1 MDIFKFKGKKIL
13 LAAAAA
19 AGGCVIMV
27 IFPDITMTS
36 ARKGISMWMT
46 DVLPALLP
54 FFICANFLQNIG
66 IMRYLKSG
74 VFPFVMSVL
83 SGYPMGAKIIG
94 DLRRRGEISLSEAK
108 RLVSFCSTSGPA
120 FMMGAVGVGMLG
132 SAVGGAVIA
141 AAHYIGAAVN
151 GILYSRVLGR
161 GEKDHE
167 KREVIAVSGVQES
180 FTEAII
186 SSFKSLGII
195 LAYIVIFTFVTDM
208 IHMCGGL
215 SFTDSQEIRALIK
228 GFFEMTVGCGA
239 VAECT
244 DAGIGVKC
252 VLCSAIMSWGGLSVI
267 GQSAS
272 MLSGSGVSM
281 GYILLSKFTHCVFS
295 AVSAFII
302 AIVML

>member
-1 MDIFKFKGKKIL
+1 
-13 LAAAAA
+13 
-19 AGGCVIMV
+19 
-27 IFPDITMTS
+27 
-36 ARKGISMWMT
+36 MWMT

-151 GILYSRVLGR
+151 GILYTRVLGR

-167 KREVIAVSGVQES
+167 KKRSDRTVERCVGVVYRSYNFIFQ
-180 FTEAII
+180 I
-186 SSFKSLGII
+186 SWDNIGI
-195 LAYIVIFTFVTDM
+195 YSYFYFCDGYDTYVW
-208 IHMCGGL
+208 
-215 SFTDSQEIRALIK
+215 RP
-228 GFFEMTVGCGA
+228 
-239 VAECT
+239 
-244 DAGIGVKC
+244 
-252 VLCSAIMSWGGLSVI
+252 VL
-267 GQSAS
+267 
-272 MLSGSGVSM
+272 
-281 GYILLSKFTHCVFS
+281 Y
-295 AVSAFII
+295 
-302 AIVML
+302 

>member
-1 MDIFKFKGKKIL
+1 
-13 LAAAAA
+13 
-19 AGGCVIMV
+19 
-27 IFPDITMTS
+27 
-36 ARKGISMWMT
+36 
-46 DVLPALLP
+46 
-54 FFICANFLQNIG
+54 
-66 IMRYLKSG
+66 
-74 VFPFVMSVL
+74 
-83 SGYPMGAKIIG
+83 
-94 DLRRRGEISLSEAK
+94 
-108 RLVSFCSTSGPA
+108 
-120 FMMGAVGVGMLG
+120 
-132 SAVGGAVIA
+132 
-141 AAHYIGAAVN
+141 
-151 GILYSRVLGR
+151 
-161 GEKDHE
+161 
-167 KREVIAVSGVQES
+167 
-180 FTEAII
+180 
-186 SSFKSLGII
+186 
-195 LAYIVIFTFVTDM
+195 
-208 IHMCGGL
+208 MCGGL